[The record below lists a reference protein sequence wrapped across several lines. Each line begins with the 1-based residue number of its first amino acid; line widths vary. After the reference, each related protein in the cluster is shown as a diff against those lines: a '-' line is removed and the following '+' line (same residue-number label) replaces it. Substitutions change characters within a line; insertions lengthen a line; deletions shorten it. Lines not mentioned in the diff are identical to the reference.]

1 MEHLPPN
8 TSAQTHDVERMK
20 YIDTCALQTL
30 RELMASKRYD
40 FYGKDQKLLAQRAYE
55 IADAM
60 YTEREKWL

>member
-1 MEHLPPN
+1 MVHLPPN
-8 TSAQTHDVERMK
+8 ESTQTHDVDRME

-30 RELMASKRYD
+30 RELMASKSYN
-40 FYGKDQKLLAQRAYE
+40 YGKDQKLLAQRAYE